1 MVKNFQIAFMAVVFL
16 WAVYFIN
23 FLVPVDIRN
32 FGICPRDM
40 GTLYQIL
47 TAPFIHANMAHII
60 ANSTTFFILLGVSLS
75 MNRKKTFLAVFLII
89 IISGLCVWTFGQSKT
104 NHIGVSGVIFG
115 MIGFLMFLG
124 FFQRKIIAVII
135 SFVTVFTYGGMLFF
149 SLTVYIPGVSWTGHF
164 FGFIS
169 GIISA
174 WILRKN

>member
-1 MVKNFQIAFMAVVFL
+1 MVKNFQIAFMAVAFL
-16 WAVYFIN
+16 WAVYFVN

-115 MIGFLMFLG
+115 MIGF
-124 FFQRKIIAVII
+124 
-135 SFVTVFTYGGMLFF
+135 
-149 SLTVYIPGVSWTGHF
+149 
-164 FGFIS
+164 
-169 GIISA
+169 
-174 WILRKN
+174 